1 MIKHVEIENKKGKIL
16 RGYLDY
22 PDGASKIVVM
32 FHGYTGNK
40 TEHNGNFRSLS
51 RLLSKENI
59 ASLRMDYSCN
69 GESDG
74 EFSEFLFNDAIDDAI
89 LMLDY
94 AFSLFN
100 TVYVLGF
107 SMGGFIAALVCNQR
121 PIAKLLLWSPASDDL
136 YTKLK
141 SRFDEATKMEDGKMY
156 IPGFIISEDL
166 INSMAG
172 YDPFNEASKFT
183 KPVFIIHGR
192 DDKAVDYLTSV
203 KYATSFTNAN
213 LHIIDKAGHGYDR
226 YSETVE
232 LFAKSINFLK

>member
-1 MIKHVEIENKKGKIL
+1 MIRHVEIINKKGRTL

-22 PDGASKIVVM
+22 PEGSTKIVVM

-51 RLLSKENI
+51 RLLNKENI

-74 EFSEFLFNDAIDDAI
+74 EFSEFLFNDALDDAI

-94 AFSLFN
+94 AFCLFN
-100 TVYVLGF
+100 KVYVLGY
-107 SMGGFIAALVCNQR
+107 SMGGLIASLICNKR
-121 PIAKLLLWSPASDDL
+121 PIDKLLLWSPAGDL

-141 SRFDEATKMEDGKMY
+141 NRFDEAPKLEDGNMY
-156 IPGFIISEDL
+156 IPGFIISESL

-172 YDPFNEASKFT
+172 YDPFGEAAKFT

-192 DDKAVDYLTSV
+192 EDKAVDYLTSV
-203 KYATSFTNAN
+203 KYASCYVNSN

-226 YSETVE
+226 YDETKE
-232 LFAKSINFLK
+232 LFGKSINFLK